1 MAPSNEMKL
10 TFIWLSIALLLVL
23 TLGLAGCGG
32 ASRGSGPQDV
42 LQRYVK
48 AIETDQPAVAYDLLH
63 KNVRRS
69 VSRTEFIRRWK
80 EMRPEL
86 KEQAATLKKQP
97 KLAVKAGASLVFSS
111 GIRMKVVYDKS
122 LRWNLENGFPVA
134 AHTPTPVHA
143 IKAFLSAV
151 EQRNFRALM
160 KLLSK
165 NIQQRTEERVETWVS
180 GLKEALELADEI
192 EVSGTTARLKFG
204 NRNFIELVQEE
215 GQWKVTKVN
224 Y

>member
-1 MAPSNEMKL
+1 MKPLSLLILMLFIGL
-10 TFIWLSIALLLVL
+10 T
-23 TLGLAGCGG
+23 GCSG
-32 ASRGSGPQDV
+32 ASRGSGPQD
-42 LQRYVK
+42 LLHRYIE
-48 AIETDQPAVAYDLLH
+48 AIETDQPTLAYDLLH

-86 KEQAATLKKQP
+86 RAQAARLKKQQE
-97 KLAVKAGASLVFSS
+97 KLVVKANASLVYGS
-111 GIRMKVVYDKS
+111 GIRMKVVYDKTR
-122 LRWNLENGFPVA
+122 RWNLENGFPVV

-143 IKAFLSAV
+143 IKAFLTAV
-151 EQRNFRALM
+151 EQRNYRAVM

-165 NIQQRTEERVETWVS
+165 NTQQRAEERVESWVS

-204 NRNFIELVQEE
+204 NKYSIELVQEE
-215 GQWKVTKVN
+215 GQWKVTKVD

>member
-1 MAPSNEMKL
+1 MKL
-10 TFIWLSIALLLVL
+10 TFIWLPSVLLLVL
-23 TLGLAGCGG
+23 TLGLAGCSGG
-32 ASRGSGPQDV
+32 SRGSGPQDV
-42 LQRYVK
+42 LQRYLK
-48 AIETDQPAVAYDLLH
+48 AIETDQPTVAYDLLH

-86 KEQAATLKKQP
+86 KAQAATLKKQP
-97 KLAVKAGASLVFSS
+97 KLSVKAGASLVYSS

-122 LRWNLENGFPVA
+122 KRWNLENGFPVV

-165 NIQQRTEERVETWVS
+165 SKQQRTEERVDTWVS

-204 NRNFIELVQEE
+204 NRHSIELVQQE
-215 GQWKVTKVN
+215 GQWKVTSVD

>member
-1 MAPSNEMKL
+1 MATSNEMTHIFRSLPAVALL
-10 TFIWLSIALLLVL
+10 TFTFV
-23 TLGLAGCGG
+23 LAGCSGG
-32 ASRGSGPQDV
+32 SRGSGPQDV
-42 LQRYVK
+42 LQRYVE
-48 AIETDQPAVAYDLLH
+48 AIETDQPTVAYDLLH

-69 VSRTEFIRRWK
+69 VNRAEFIRRWK

-86 KEQAATLKKQP
+86 KKQAATLKKHP
-97 KLAVKAGASLVFSS
+97 KLMVKASASLVYSS
-111 GIRMKVVYDKS
+111 GIRMKVVYDKTK
-122 LRWNLENGFPVA
+122 RWNLEDGFPVA

-143 IKAFLSAV
+143 IKAFLAAV
-151 EQRNFRALM
+151 EQRNFRALI

-165 NIQQRTEERVETWVS
+165 KTGQSTEERVETWVS

-204 NRNFIELVQEE
+204 NRHFIELVQEE
-215 GQWKVTKVN
+215 GQWKVTSVN